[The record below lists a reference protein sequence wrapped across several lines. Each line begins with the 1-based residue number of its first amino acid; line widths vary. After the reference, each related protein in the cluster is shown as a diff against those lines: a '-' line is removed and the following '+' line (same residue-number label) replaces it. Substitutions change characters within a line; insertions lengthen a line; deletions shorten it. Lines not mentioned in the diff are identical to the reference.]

1 MQLQLEHGQLDSQ
14 LLNAIHHGQMTQ
26 TECIRTAHV
35 VLTGQSGKGK
45 SFIDMCL
52 TRSLYNMDVI
62 DQSLIND
69 PDATKACISYKKR
82 SACIDSGLMKN
93 YCDCDHMPSTPCM
106 AVCCELWSPLWH
118 TDMWSVLCQP
128 YGTTPLHHCTTPIHP
143 HTINVH
149 FVLNCITMAWPIFQS
164 RPAVSNLVRSYA

>member
-118 TDMWSVLCQP
+118 TGHVVSAVSAIRHH
-128 YGTTPLHHCTTPIHP
+128 TPASLHHT
-143 HTINVH
+143 HTSTH
-149 FVLNCITMAWPIFQS
+149 HQRALRSELHHHGMAHIPVKAS
-164 RPAVSNLVRSYA
+164 SVEPG